1 MTIIFPY
8 TFLYLPHY
16 QNHTTMYLSQ
26 TISCKLTF
34 LGLTIFSRKKFSF
47 WSLNNYT
54 LKNVNMF
61 VSWTISMPKLHWLV
75 VVKVQL
81 FNISLRMWVNSK
93 SCQNAN
99 CDWVDIKNIKVIGP
113 NNSQV
118 KSGKKPINKSTS
130 LFYYGTCAR
139 KYLKIDK
146 YFLFPSALVLQC
158 KIKWLSISIII
169 SIIVIH
175 EHDQLMESIYM
186 CCAFQ

>member
-1 MTIIFPY
+1 
-8 TFLYLPHY
+8 
-16 QNHTTMYLSQ
+16 
-26 TISCKLTF
+26 
-34 LGLTIFSRKKFSF
+34 
-47 WSLNNYT
+47 
-54 LKNVNMF
+54 MF

-139 KYLKIDK
+139 KYLNIDR
-146 YFLFPSALVLQC
+146 YFLFPSASVLQC
-158 KIKWLSISIII
+158 RIKWLSISIII
-169 SIIVIH
+169 SIIHSHTWTWPANGIYLYVLCISIDKISIPYSH
-175 EHDQLMESIYM
+175 SIYAVGHKHCLHSVDM
-186 CCAFQ
+186 YRCVKWCDKH